1 MNYNDNIQ
9 IFIEEKI
16 ADGYG
21 GFIVSEK
28 ELIALKCKVA
38 PYRVQSG
45 DVYKVPNPTASVKF
59 FIQELPFNEDIVFVV
74 LYKGKR
80 YRKLAV
86 ADYGKVAMIIAER
99 I

>member
-1 MNYNDNIQ
+1 MNYTDKIQ
-9 IFIEEKI
+9 ILVEEKVE
-16 ADGYG
+16 DGYG
-21 GFIVSEK
+21 GFITTEK
-28 ELIALKCKVA
+28 ELVTLKCKVA

-59 FIQELPFNEDIVFVV
+59 FVQGLPFDEDVRFVAV
-74 LYKGKR
+74 HNGKR

-86 ADYGKVAMIIAER
+86 SNFGKVAMIIAER

>member
-1 MNYNDNIQ
+1 MSYNDDIQ
-9 IFIEEKI
+9 IFIEEKV

-21 GFIVSEK
+21 GYETTEV
-28 ELIALKCKVA
+28 ELTTLKCKVA

-59 FIQELPFNEDIVFVV
+59 FVPKLPFDEDTVFVV
-74 LYKGKR
+74 VHKGKR

-86 ADYGKVAMIIAER
+86 ADYDKVAMIIAER

>member
-1 MNYNDNIQ
+1 MNYNDKIQ
-9 IFIEEKI
+9 IFIEEKV

-21 GFIVSEK
+21 GFETTEV
-28 ELIALKCKVA
+28 ELTTLRCKVA

-45 DVYKVPNPTASVKF
+45 DIYKVPNPTASAKF
-59 FIQELPFNEDIVFVV
+59 FIEELPFDEDTTFILVH
-74 LYKGKR
+74 KGKR

-86 ADYGKVAMIIAER
+86 ADYGKVALIIAER

>member
-1 MNYNDNIQ
+1 MNYNDS
-9 IFIEEKI
+9 IEIIVEERI

-21 GFIVSEK
+21 GFITTER
-28 ELIALKCKVA
+28 ELTTLKCKVA

-45 DVYKVPNPTASVKF
+45 DIYKIPNPTASVKF
-59 FIQELPFNEDIVFVV
+59 FTPKLPFDEDETFIIIHR
-74 LYKGKR
+74 GKR

-86 ADYGKVAMIIAER
+86 ADYGKVTMIIGER